1 MPSGVLLLPLAATGC
16 LLWRPSIPALP
27 ATLARLPSRKRI
39 TTGTEMKTLLVLWE
53 RHMAAWH
60 RVDDYLAKQR
70 GDLPAQ
76 IDAKARASEC
86 IDRIRQIT
94 GRLYV

>member
-1 MPSGVLLLPLAATGC
+1 
-16 LLWRPSIPALP
+16 
-27 ATLARLPSRKRI
+27 
-39 TTGTEMKTLLVLWE
+39 MKTLLVLWE

-60 RVDDYLAKQR
+60 RVDAYLAKQR